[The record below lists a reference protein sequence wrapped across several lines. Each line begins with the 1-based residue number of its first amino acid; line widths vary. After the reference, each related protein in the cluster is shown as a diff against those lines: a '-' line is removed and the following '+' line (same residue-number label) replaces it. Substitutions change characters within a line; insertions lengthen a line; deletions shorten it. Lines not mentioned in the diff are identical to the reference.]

1 MLLITGGSTRNSAG
15 TSGLSSVEVVSPS
28 GSLLPC
34 SVPHLPASRWYHT
47 QDGEVACG
55 GSYLHTDTYTNCV
68 SLTASGW
75 TKSHELVGEREGHVS
90 WLSPDGLLLM
100 GGLSNILKTELLS
113 DNSSSSSPSFRL
125 EYGTRYVQ
133 GKRVFLSSVKN
144 DLSIFFTLTHFYLVT
159 NHLYCPIFLSML
171 LSSFRNYDKK
181 LCFRGRQ
188 KKS

>member
-15 TSGLSSVEVVSPS
+15 TSGLTSVEVVSPS

-47 QDGEVACG
+47 QDGQEACG

-68 SLTASGW
+68 SLTATGW
-75 TKSHELVGEREGHVS
+75 TTSHELVGEREGHVS
-90 WLSPDGLLLM
+90 WSSPDGLLLM
-100 GGLSNILKTELLS
+100 GGLSNIVKTELLS

-144 DLSIFFTLTHFYLVT
+144 DLSIFFYFNT
-159 NHLYCPIFLSML
+159 FLPRKQPFTAQFSYQCYSL
-171 LSSFRNYDKK
+171 LFDIMSSVK
-181 LCFRGRQ
+181 LL
-188 KKS
+188 KN

>member
-34 SVPHLPASRWYHT
+34 SVPNLPASRWYHT
-47 QDGEVACG
+47 QDEEEACG

-113 DNSSSSSPSFRL
+113 DNSSSSSLSFDL
-125 EYGTRYVQ
+125 EYDTE
-133 GKRVFLSSVKN
+133 
-144 DLSIFFTLTHFYLVT
+144 
-159 NHLYCPIFLSML
+159 
-171 LSSFRNYDKK
+171 
-181 LCFRGRQ
+181 
-188 KKS
+188 